1 MNKIRAEYERIYP
14 KSPDM
19 VEYCM
24 KQASSYVTLK
34 NGRILVFKKHSIEKR
49 FCFSTGYNGRQDE
62 EMHDDAR
69 AMQAKAETDHNY
81 FIEENMKSFAH
92 MDRLLSENKEG
103 KRLYTVNA
111 YMSPSKIVCIN
122 EWVRMNKTELDQAY
136 ELVAEDIE
144 AIKKQLIEEKEKFT
158 KRLKTYLKRYGLT
171 KVRAWTYLSD

>member
-62 EMHDDAR
+62 EMHDDAM

-92 MDRLLSENKEG
+92 MDELIADQEKDEKVYAFNQY
-103 KRLYTVNA
+103 YTESNL
-111 YMSPSKIVCIN
+111 VCLN
-122 EWVRMNKTELDQAY
+122 TRQRMKKTELDQAY

-158 KRLKTYLKRYGLT
+158 KRLKTYLKRYGLS